1 MDRLPNRL
9 APLAG
14 AAGLAAFLALASSG
28 HALARVQEPVSAAP
42 SGAVPA
48 DRAVRGPFR
57 NALLVSV
64 DGLRSDA
71 LTTLPEKELPAFS
84 RLRQGASTLNARTD
98 PDYTITLPNHT
109 GMLTGRLVRGQAGHG
124 WVENEDP
131 REGAT
136 LHAHH
141 GAYLEGVFDVAHDR
155 GWRTALFAG
164 KTKFSLYDVSWDAA
178 HGAPDTVGADEGRD
192 KIDAYA
198 CLGKTSEIAD
208 HALEFLRAGSA
219 SKAPG
224 SLVFL
229 HFAAPDLAAHASGWD
244 LTPGS
249 KYLRTVAVVDRELGR
264 LLDGIV
270 ADDALRG
277 TTALVLTTDHGGGA
291 PFRSHDRAT
300 VAVNFVIPFLVWTGD
315 EREPR
320 DLYAMNAKTRADP
333 GTLQVA
339 GDATGLPPVRNA
351 DAGNLVLSLL
361 GLPALTG
368 STVNAKQDLSVFAP
382 R

>member
-1 MDRLPNRL
+1 
-9 APLAG
+9 
-14 AAGLAAFLALASSG
+14 
-28 HALARVQEPVSAAP
+28 
-42 SGAVPA
+42 
-48 DRAVRGPFR
+48 
-57 NALLVSV
+57 
-64 DGLRSDA
+64 
-71 LTTLPEKELPAFS
+71 
-84 RLRQGASTLNARTD
+84 
-98 PDYTITLPNHT
+98 
-109 GMLTGRLVRGQAGHG
+109 
-124 WVENEDP
+124 
-131 REGAT
+131 
-136 LHAHH
+136 
-141 GAYLEGVFDVAHDR
+141 
-155 GWRTALFAG
+155 
-164 KTKFSLYDVSWDAA
+164 
-178 HGAPDTVGADEGRD
+178 
-192 KIDAYA
+192 
-198 CLGKTSEIAD
+198 
-208 HALEFLRAGSA
+208 
-219 SKAPG
+219 
-224 SLVFL
+224 
-229 HFAAPDLAAHASGWD
+229 
-244 LTPGS
+244 
-249 KYLRTVAVVDRELGR
+249 VDRELGR